1 MAERDSERLI
11 RTFTEDELARQNVE
25 DIQGAGNGSSKPRRQ
40 RTAKPSLPMYRPAR
54 ASSNPFRCSTCGNS
68 QLRAFATMYAQGTST
83 AVSMKGFIFKH
94 GYQKT
99 WRQTEMAKMCAPPR
113 KKNFW
118 PALLLLV
125 AASVGTFAVLSDFM
139 STTVNNRVMVGS
151 FLLGWL
157 GIYMLAYHFYWN
169 LRHYPQR
176 MEAYA
181 RMHFCPRCGTV
192 TKV

>member
-1 MAERDSERLI
+1 MFDLWQPATARFRDDVRPRHLDRGFDERVYLQARLPEDLAPDGNGKNVRSAKEERL
-11 RTFTEDELARQNVE
+11 
-25 DIQGAGNGSSKPRRQ
+25 
-40 RTAKPSLPMYRPAR
+40 
-54 ASSNPFRCSTCGNS
+54 
-68 QLRAFATMYAQGTST
+68 
-83 AVSMKGFIFKH
+83 
-94 GYQKT
+94 
-99 WRQTEMAKMCAPPR
+99 
-113 KKNFW
+113 W

-125 AASVGTFAVLSDFM
+125 VASVGTFAVLSDFM